1 MAFDAPR
8 KTLDDIRRELDAEY
22 GEVATLH
29 RPSDVD
35 VADCPPAADAAAGA
49 CPVPDPPVTVDY
61 EADRLDAAIVA
72 RARAEM
78 QSRRWRGGY
87 IAAGVI
93 GCLIGQLTLLGVMA
107 VIRHR
112 AVSTVGSVEAPTES
126 VTAAAPQAGTPL
138 PPAARETATT
148 SETSRDAPSPPTDV
162 AAPVAASAVPET
174 PPAPSAPATPPPASV
189 APAPTPAPV
198 PNDPK
203 PVPRRV
209 VKRPPAVAS
218 RLPVAPVVPAAPPPI
233 SPPRSEPRP
242 LVSES
247 ENWAKSQEEVRA
259 ALSAWLAA
267 SGRADQSIVSD
278 TVVFLGADG
287 RTARTHV
294 PTRWGGG
301 GVVIREQRWER
312 RADGWSIVQDREAWR
327 GEQSSEPSD
336 LRSR

>member
-22 GEVATLH
+22 GEVATIH
-29 RPSDVD
+29 TPSDVD
-35 VADCPPAADAAAGA
+35 VADGPLAADAAAA
-49 CPVPDPPVTVDY
+49 ARPVPDPPVTIDY
-61 EADRLDAAIVA
+61 EADRLDAAVVA

-93 GCLIGQLTLLGVMA
+93 GCLIGQLTLLGFMA

-112 AVSTVGSVEAPTES
+112 AASYDPSVEAPMER
-126 VTAAAPQAGTPL
+126 VTAAAPQAATPEPPTPNEAEKTSESSTPRVAL
-138 PPAARETATT
+138 APPASLVPPPPDVTV
-148 SETSRDAPSPPTDV
+148 SERPVAPSVPQAASP
-162 AAPVAASAVPET
+162 APVANDPKPPPPRRIVKRS
-174 PPAPSAPATPPPASV
+174 PPAPS
-189 APAPTPAPV
+189 
-198 PNDPK
+198 
-203 PVPRRV
+203 
-209 VKRPPAVAS
+209 RPPIA
-218 RLPVAPVVPAAPPPI
+218 PAAPPSVSPAPSESRGPI
-233 SPPRSEPRP
+233 AD
-242 LVSES
+242 S
-247 ENWAKSQEEVRA
+247 ENWASSQEEVRA

-301 GVVIREQRWER
+301 VVIREQRWER
-312 RADGWSIVQDREAWR
+312 RAGGWRIVQDREAWR
-327 GEQSSEPSD
+327 GEQSSGPSD
-336 LRSR
+336 MRDR

>member
-35 VADCPPAADAAAGA
+35 VADRPPAADAAAVA
-49 CPVPDPPVTVDY
+49 RPVPDPVVTIDY
-61 EADRLDAAIVA
+61 EADRLDAAVVA

-93 GCLIGQLTLLGVMA
+93 GCLIGQLTLLGFMA

-112 AVSTVGSVEAPTES
+112 AASYDPSVEAPMER
-126 VTAAAPQAGTPL
+126 VTAAAPQAATPE
-138 PPAARETATT
+138 PQAARETATT
-148 SETSRDAPSPPTDV
+148 SETSVPRDAPSPPTDV
-162 AAPVAASAVPET
+162 AAPGAASAVPET
-174 PPAPSAPATPPPASV
+174 LAAPSVPPTPPPASV
-189 APAPTPAPV
+189 SPAPTPVPV
-198 PNDPK
+198 ANDPQ
-203 PVPRRV
+203 PPPPRRI
-209 VKRPPAVAS
+209 VKRPPPAPS
-218 RLPVAPVVPAAPPPI
+218 RPPVAPAAPPSVSPTPSESRGPI
-233 SPPRSEPRP
+233 AD
-242 LVSES
+242 S
-247 ENWAKSQEEVRA
+247 ENWATLQEEVRA
-259 ALSAWLAA
+259 ALSQWLAA

-301 GVVIREQRWER
+301 VVIREQRWER
-312 RADGWSIVQDREAWR
+312 RADGWRIVQDREAWR
-327 GEQSSEPSD
+327 GEQSSGPSD
-336 LRSR
+336 MRDR